1 MGVIVVK
8 RLDKW
13 VQAVADGALWVL
25 FRATRVRSQRR

>member
-1 MGVIVVK
+1 MVVK

-25 FRATRVRSQRR
+25 FRATRVRS